1 MSSRDAREVRIGT
14 RQLRLVN
21 LEKVLYPQARFTKA
35 QVIEY
40 YAAIAKVLL
49 PHLRDR
55 PLTLK
60 RYPNGVDQPYFYEK
74 RCPQHRP
81 AWVRTA
87 DADGIRFCLVNDLA
101 SLVWVANLADLE
113 LHVPLAR
120 ARSYARPDQIVFDL
134 DPGAPADI
142 VQCCEVGLLL
152 HRLFDSLGLRCYA
165 KTSGSK
171 GLQVYLPLN
180 VPGVTYDDTKPFAR
194 AVAELLE
201 RERPAAIV
209 SNMKK
214 SLRTGKVLVDWSQND
229 PHKTTVCV
237 YSLRAKER
245 PWVSTPVSWEEVERC
260 ARTHDAGALAFDS
273 AAVLRRV
280 QSHGDLF
287 APLLKEKQKLPR
299 LGAAA
304 RVSS

>member
-1 MSSRDAREVRIGT
+1 MSSRDAREVRIGA

-21 LEKVLYPQARFTKA
+21 LDKVLYPRARFTKA
-35 QVIEY
+35 QVIDY
-40 YAAIAKVLL
+40 YVRISAAVL

-60 RYPNGVDQPYFYEK
+60 RYPNGVEQPYFYEK

-81 AWVRTA
+81 PWIRTV
-87 DADGIRFCLVNDLA
+87 DADGIRFCVVNDLA

-113 LHVPLAR
+113 LHVPLSR
-120 ARSYARPDQIVFDL
+120 AQTFERPDMIVFDL
-134 DPGAPADI
+134 DPGAPADL

-152 HRLFDSLGLRCYA
+152 RGLFESLRLRCYA

-171 GLQVYLPLN
+171 GLQVYVPLN
-180 VPGVTYDDTKPFAR
+180 TPGVTYDDTKPFAR

-201 RERPAAIV
+201 RERPAGIV

-229 PHKTTVCV
+229 VHKTTVCV
-237 YSLRAKER
+237 WSLRAKET
-245 PWVSTPVSWEEVERC
+245 PTVATPVTWEEVAAC
-260 ARTHDAGALAFDS
+260 ARERDTEMLTFDS
-273 AAVLRRV
+273 EAAIRRFEEN
-280 QSHGDLF
+280 GDLF
-287 APLLKEKQKLPR
+287 ATVLREKQKLPQIR
-299 LGAAA
+299 S
-304 RVSS
+304 R

>member
-1 MSSRDAREVRIGT
+1 MGSREAREVRIGS
-14 RQLRLVN
+14 RQLGLVN
-21 LEKVLYPQARFTKA
+21 LDKVLYPQAGFTKA
-35 QVIEY
+35 QVIDY
-40 YAAIAKVLL
+40 SVRISGALL

-74 RCPQHRP
+74 RCPSHRP
-81 AWVRTA
+81 PWVRTA
-87 DADGIRFCLVNDLA
+87 EADGIRFCLVNDLA

-120 ARSYARPDQIVFDL
+120 ARSYDRPDQIVFDL

-142 VQCCEVGLLL
+142 VQCCEVGLLV
-152 HRLFDSLGLRCYA
+152 RGPFESLGLFCQA

-171 GLQVYLPLN
+171 GLQVYVPLN
-180 VPGVTYDDTKPFAR
+180 RPGVSYDETKPFAR
-194 AVAELLE
+194 AVADLLE
-201 RERPAAIV
+201 RERPERIV

-237 YSLRAKER
+237 YSLRAKEH
-245 PWVSTPVSWEEVERC
+245 PTVSAPVTWEEVASCAKDRDPARLTFDPEAALDRIER
-260 ARTHDAGALAFDS
+260 G
-273 AAVLRRV
+273 
-280 QSHGDLF
+280 GDLF
-287 APLLKEKQKLPR
+287 APLITLRQSLPR
-299 LGAAA
+299 LS
-304 RVSS
+304 R

>member
-120 ARSYARPDQIVFDL
+120 ARSYDRHDQIVFDL

-142 VQCCEVGLLL
+142 VQCCEVGLLV
-152 HRLFDSLGLRCYA
+152 RGLFESLGLRCYA
-165 KTSGSK
+165 KTGGSK

-180 VPGVTYDDTKPFAR
+180 TPGVTYDETKPFAR

-245 PWVSTPVSWEEVERC
+245 PTVSTPVTWQEVERI
-260 ARTHDAGALAFDS
+260 ARSGNNDALVFDS
-273 AAVLRRV
+273 DAVLKRV
-280 QSHGDLF
+280 EKQGDLF
-287 APLLKEKQKLPR
+287 EPVLTLKQELPKLEEAG
-299 LGAAA
+299 L
-304 RVSS
+304 